1 MGRAGS
7 VPRMHEVDHYEE
19 LGVSP
24 GATTAEIRVS
34 YLALARRYHPD
45 GMAAASD
52 ADRAAAAARMARVN
66 AAWTVLG
73 DDARRARYDAA
84 LDLPERSS
92 ATVRDVGDT
101 FTPFDDDEYVDPRL
115 VDDTPTGTPSMR
127 RELTF
132 LPALL
137 AAAGLG
143 SLVVGFAVGFGP
155 LLGLGLILV
164 VCSGLSFLVVP
175 LIELAKSSRSDRL

>member
-7 VPRMHEVDHYEE
+7 VPRIHEVDHYEE

-24 GATTAEIRVS
+24 GATTAEIRDGAAAEYV
-34 YLALARRYHPD
+34 ALV
-45 GMAAASD
+45 GMVAASD